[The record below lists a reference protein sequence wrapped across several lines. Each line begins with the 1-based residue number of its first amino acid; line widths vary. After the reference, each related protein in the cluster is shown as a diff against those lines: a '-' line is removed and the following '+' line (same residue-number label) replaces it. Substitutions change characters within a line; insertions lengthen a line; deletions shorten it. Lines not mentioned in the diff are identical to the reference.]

1 MDDPGE
7 ENPGGA
13 NEGET
18 PKNGVLVRGADGALY
33 MLTEEDLQPFKVEE
47 EKAKEIREILS
58 EAPKEVVVRKLASNV
73 IKQLQAI
80 SRSVLTSVEV
90 YLPKK
95 E

>member
-33 MLTEEDLQPFKVEE
+33 MLTEEDLQPFKVGE
-47 EKAKEIREILS
+47 EKAKKIREILS
-58 EAPKEVVVRKLASNV
+58 EAPKEVVVRKLTPNV
-73 IKQLQAI
+73 IKKLQTIARLVQ
-80 SRSVLTSVEV
+80 SSVEV